1 MVKRSLRVFHSQAVR
16 IMAAWA
22 EHGGT
27 GGKSERNGSRAV
39 LEEEL
44 SEFPGSSCVVRSKV
58 ESKKTWYLACGNL
71 GKAWKESH

>member
-39 LEEEL
+39 LEEEP
-44 SEFPGSSCVVRSKV
+44 SEFPGSSCVEEAKWNQRKLGIWLV
-58 ESKKTWYLACGNL
+58 ET
-71 GKAWKESH
+71 